1 MKTILKEY
9 AKRLE
14 SKWMLNKNK
23 LLSFVNTYLKNVK
36 PQDLDTA
43 LANLPPDVIE
53 KNIDQIDHV
62 KNLLTLKKIENKYWP
77 TETYSIIRTTS
88 PAYMKSLSQ
97 YYNEATNEPNFK
109 KYYNQEQWY
118 INEQANNTKQQLETN
133 KEFNLQELQQR
144 QDFQEKQYQNTQE
157 QIKKYT
163 NYANQDYIQKLKWTN
178 KQLDQAMQSATEV
191 YWMRNLLNSWYYK
204 QHAND
209 VMNQWQQAED
219 TLKNNLNRTILDYQN
234 RLSNAKDK
242 YNYTMN
248 NINTNK
254 DRINTTTTQKENAL
268 QDSLNRNILD
278 LNRNKFIEWTQ
289 IAWQKYQDELNKRR
303 TQSMDVMN
311 NIIKKNW
318 FN

>member
-14 SKWMLNKNK
+14 SKGMLNKKK

-43 LANLPPDVIE
+43 IANLPPDVIE

-62 KNLLTLKKIENKYWP
+62 KNLLTLKNIENKYWP
-77 TETYSIIRTTS
+77 TETYSLIRTTS
-88 PAYMKSLSQ
+88 PAYMKSLNQ
-97 YYNEATNEPNFK
+97 YYSEATNEPNFK

-118 INEQANNTKQQLETN
+118 LNNQFSNTKQQLETN
-133 KEFNLQELQQR
+133 KEFNLKDLLTQQ
-144 QDFQEKQYQNTQE
+144 DYQEKQYQNTQNE
-157 QIKKYT
+157 IKQYT
-163 NYANQDYIQKLKWTN
+163 NYAKQDYIQKLKWTN

-191 YWMRNLLNSWYYK
+191 YWMRNLLNSWYYR
-204 QHAND
+204 QNANETI
-209 VMNQWQQAED
+209 NQWQQAQD
-219 TLKNNLNRTILDYQN
+219 NLKNNLDRTILDYQN
-234 RLSNAKDK
+234 KSNNAKDR

-248 NINTNK
+248 NIQNSRDK
-254 DRINTTTTQKENAL
+254 INTTTSQKENAL
-268 QDSLNRNILD
+268 QDNLNRNIVD

-289 IAWQKYQDELNKRR
+289 IAWQKYQDELNRR
-303 TQSMDVMN
+303 KQQSMDVMN